1 MATVDLY
8 GLGVHS
14 RVQCEGPRA
23 DELEAA
29 VRAAWSRCL
38 TGTGAEL
45 EGSLIR
51 VHLAGPDDAPD
62 ADAETPDAPRDAAPD
77 QPVLLRGTEIDG
89 LLQSLTQSVTTV
101 AIKAQ
106 SGRLLMVHA
115 GAVTDPDTGRA
126 LAYIAPGGTGKT
138 TLSRLLGATHGYV
151 TDETVA
157 FDDDGRL
164 VPYEKPLSI
173 RPQPFNGT
181 KQETSPDE
189 LGLLRVHPDAR
200 LHQVV
205 LLRRDESVTTPRLEE
220 ISAFDA
226 IPLIAPESS
235 ALSELER
242 PLQRLVG
249 LLDQLNPVVV
259 AHYAE
264 ASDLAPLLV
273 ERLHT

>member
-51 VHLAGPDDAPD
+51 VHLAGPDEPEDDVEVPGD
-62 ADAETPDAPRDAAPD
+62 LRDVTGEE
-77 QPVLLRGTEIDG
+77 PVLVRSSDLPA
-89 LLQSLTQSVTTV
+89 LLQSLTQSVTMSGI
-101 AIKAQ
+101 AAQ
-106 SGRLLMVHA
+106 TGHLFMVHA

-273 ERLHT
+273 ERLHA